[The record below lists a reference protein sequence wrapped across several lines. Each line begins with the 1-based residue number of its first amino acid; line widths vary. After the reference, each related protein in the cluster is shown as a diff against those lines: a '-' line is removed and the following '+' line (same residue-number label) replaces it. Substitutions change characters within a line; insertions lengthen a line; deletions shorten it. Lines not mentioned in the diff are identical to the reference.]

1 MILEIFRVASIARSR
16 GKGRRFFEFV
26 VLPFLV
32 ACVIV
37 ASFLARS
44 TPDAQG
50 EAFLFFGTLYAF
62 WCGLFGSCQAF
73 NGEVASGEWSYWML
87 GMRRSPLK
95 HYLAHFAV
103 SFVSASMQV
112 LASLLFL
119 WLLWQL
125 GIWVKPLGYLFIFHG
140 EESSFVNQVVAMLK
154 GGSAY
159 NLEGLN
165 AAMNAVNGRGD
176 EPNTLWFCFCLRYY
190 IAGAVAA
197 IVAGVSVGLLVSALC
212 PAPQISLVMSVFLV
226 VACTICSHTGI
237 AGFGGNSSREREFA
251 PVWLSWKQQGHEFE
265 VATGDSN
272 GQTRWQ
278 DGGAIEQFSYLLPQR
293 YFFNIARIPCLKLD
307 ASLGMDALQR
317 SWRDGDRLAEHA
329 REKADHCKCPV
340 CLGIVNVES
349 RDLDGVTAYFAIDPD
364 GDEFPLERHWIG
376 AGCASGNWKSKVLG
390 DDVMSGGPD
399 KFRDAVSNN
408 QGDLK
413 LMFSLCRKMA
423 LGDVLVLTLW
433 CAFYA
438 VVAIVRIK
446 GGRLFNELR

>member
-1 MILEIFRVASIARSR
+1 MILEIRRVSSLARSR
-16 GKGRRFFEFV
+16 GKGRRCFEFV
-26 VLPFLV
+26 ILPFLV
-32 ACVIV
+32 AAVIV

-44 TPDAQG
+44 KPDAQG

-103 SFVSASMQV
+103 SSVSALMQV

-125 GIWVKPLGYLFIFHG
+125 GIWIKPLGYLFIFHG
-140 EESSFVNQVVAMLK
+140 EESSFMNQAVAMLK

-165 AAMNAVNGRGD
+165 AALNAINGRGN

-190 IAGAVAA
+190 IAGSVAA
-197 IVAGVSVGLLVSALC
+197 IVAGVSVGLLISALC

-237 AGFGGNSSREREFA
+237 AGFGNDSSREREFA
-251 PVWLSWKQQGHEFE
+251 PVWLTWKQQGHEFE
-265 VATGDSN
+265 EATGNSIS
-272 GQTRWQ
+272 QTRWQ
-278 DGGAIEQFSYLLPQR
+278 DGGAIEHFSYLLPQR
-293 YFFNIARIPCLKLD
+293 YFFNIARIPCLKLE
-307 ASLGMDALQR
+307 ASLGMDGLQR
-317 SWRDGDRLAEHA
+317 SWRNGDRLAAHTQ
-329 REKADHCKCPV
+329 KMTNHCKCPV
-340 CLGIVNVES
+340 CLGVVNVES
-349 RDLDGVTAYFAIDPD
+349 RDLDGITAYFVIDPD

-376 AGCASGNWKSKVLG
+376 AGCASGNWKKKVLG
-390 DDVMSGGPD
+390 DDVVSGGPGM
-399 KFRDAVSNN
+399 FRRVVANN
-408 QGDLK
+408 VGGMKSL
-413 LMFSLCRKMA
+413 FALCRKMA
-423 LGDVLVLTLW
+423 WGETLTLLLW

-438 VVAIVRIK
+438 LVAIVNIRR
-446 GGRLFNELR
+446 GRWFNELR